1 LYTRCPQQD
10 TLYDVIVAGGGPAG
24 IGAAL
29 AAAMNGARTLL
40 LEARSQF
47 GGTATAAM
55 WMEINFLFKDN
66 QETDRGGVHTVLID
80 AIRSW
85 GADAS
90 VPGRRSPAYPGSG
103 GNLNVHPEYLKKV
116 IFDLLEQHAIDYQ
129 LYSPVVD
136 VVVEENRVMGVVVGA
151 KEGRVT
157 YRVAT
162 DRGAAVVDAT
172 GDGDVAYLAGC
183 EMETA
188 GAADTGWRPP
198 VTVAWALCNVDVERL
213 YEWLEGGV
221 ELDRHQFKAFND
233 LLAEYRAPSK
243 REPSERR
250 ASEQEPS
257 PRGQGYN
264 LPGWIGFNRTT
275 LPNVVSINNG
285 TSLDLQLDC
294 SLSATLTLI
303 EKMAIDQA
311 LDFVRF
317 AREKQLPGL
326 ENACLMRTGGY
337 AMARDTRRLV
347 GEVQFDDVDVM
358 QGTAFEDAV
367 ASKYG
372 GSDPVGAQRPY
383 GAIKQGA
390 LFPYRSL
397 LPRSPKEGGVEG
409 LLVAGRCSSATM
421 LGHYGGK
428 SMGNMVSVGQ
438 AAGVAAALCAELDT
452 LPRAL
457 DYRLIQARLD
467 EMGVSL

>member
-1 LYTRCPQQD
+1 MTPLYPRCPQTD
-10 TLYDVIVAGGGPAG
+10 VEYDVIVAGGGPAG

-29 AAAMNGARTLL
+29 ASANNGSRTLI
-40 LEARSQF
+40 LESRSQF

-66 QETDRGGVHTVLID
+66 EETDRGGVNRILID
-80 AIRSW
+80 ALRAW

-90 VPGRRSPAYPGSG
+90 IPGRRRPDLPGSG

-116 IFDLLEQHAIDYQ
+116 LFDLFDEYGVDYL

-136 VVVEENRVMGVVVGA
+136 VVKEGDRVTGVVVAA
-151 KEGRVT
+151 KEGHVT
-157 YRVAT
+157 YRAKVII
-162 DRGAAVVDAT
+162 DAT

-183 EMETA
+183 EM
-188 GAADTGWRPP
+188 AAEGDEITGWRPP
-198 VTVAWALCNVDVERL
+198 VTVAWALGNVDLGRFF
-213 YEWLEGGV
+213 EWLAHDFEM
-221 ELDRHQFKAFND
+221 DRHQFKGVNQMIQR
-233 LLAEYRAPSK
+233 YR
-243 REPSERR
+243 EE
-250 ASEQEPS
+250 
-257 PRGQGYN
+257 GYN
-264 LPGWIGFNRTT
+264 LPGWMGFYRTT
-275 LPNVVSINNG
+275 IPGVLSINSG

-294 SLSATLTLI
+294 SRSAVLTLM

-317 AREKQLPGL
+317 AREKRIPGL
-326 ENACLMRTGGY
+326 EEVYLMRTGGF

-347 GEVQFDDVDVM
+347 GEYQFTNEDVM
-358 QGTAFEDAV
+358 AGTEFEDGI

-372 GSDPVGAQRPY
+372 GSDPVGGQRPY
-383 GAIKQGA
+383 TGIKQGA
-390 LFPYRSL
+390 LFPYRAL
-397 LPRSPKEGGVEG
+397 LPQKIEG

-428 SMGNMVSVGQ
+428 SMGNMISIGQ
-438 AAGVAAALCAELDT
+438 GAGVAAALSAQLGV

-457 DYRLIQARLD
+457 DYRLIQKKLD